1 MPLCCAES
9 DPYQT
14 PQEGLEILAAA
25 ESLCSA
31 RKEIGGGG
39 LHGAASAT
47 LTLGR
52 AAAAGRS
59 HPFHRHHH
67 LRSEPVGVAM
77 PPQFPCCN
85 GATASTPRP
94 PGPSRP
100 PTPRPTALIA
110 PSPRPPSHSSPARL
124 APPPS
129 PPARGPRPPSHP
141 PPHPPGPGRPVCNL
155 QFTFHP
161 KGPKPPS
168 PMLMLL

>member
-14 PQEGLEILAAA
+14 LQEGLEIHAAA

-31 RKEIGGGG
+31 RTEFGGGG

-85 GATASTPRP
+85 GATASTTSTG
-94 PGPSRP
+94 PGPTCVQ
-100 PTPRPTALIA
+100 PTIHVPSERTETAARHVDAALIFDECIYNCCSV
-110 PSPRPPSHSSPARL
+110 PDQLEYSR
-124 APPPS
+124 
-129 PPARGPRPPSHP
+129 
-141 PPHPPGPGRPVCNL
+141 V
-155 QFTFHP
+155 
-161 KGPKPPS
+161 
-168 PMLMLL
+168 

>member
-1 MPLCCAES
+1 MPLRCAES

-14 PQEGLEILAAA
+14 LQEGLEILAAA

-31 RKEIGGGG
+31 RTEIGGGG

-94 PGPSRP
+94 PGPSP
-100 PTPRPTALIA
+100 PASPPGPRPSSLRL
-110 PSPRPPSHSSPARL
+110 PSPHRTLPRPVSP
-124 APPPS
+124 PPPS
-129 PPARGPRPPSHP
+129 PPRPAARGPHRTLHHIHRARADLCATYNSRSIRKDRNRRPP
-141 PPHPPGPGRPVCNL
+141 C
-155 QFTFHP
+155 
-161 KGPKPPS
+161 
-168 PMLMLL
+168 